1 MSYLCGAN
9 LRINDMTFELFTFCV
24 VAFAIGVV
32 WACLELLLKKIGY
45 LKEQLRSLEMKIN
58 SIEFSQDKAMDYL
71 LEIKEGVQHTEN
83 APSENIS
90 KK

>member
-1 MSYLCGAN
+1 
-9 LRINDMTFELFTFCV
+9 MTFELFTFCAMAV
-24 VAFAIGVV
+24 GAFAAGVV
-32 WACLELLLKKIGY
+32 WECLGALGKEIGY
-45 LKEQLRSLEMKIN
+45 LKEQLRTLEMKIN

-71 LEIKEGVQHTEN
+71 LEIKEGIQHTEN

>member
-1 MSYLCGAN
+1 
-9 LRINDMTFELFTFCV
+9 MTFELFTFISMMV
-24 VAFAIGVV
+24 VTFAIGVV
-32 WACLELLLKKIGY
+32 WACLETLGKEIGY
-45 LKEQLRSLEMKIN
+45 LKEQLRTLEMKIN

-71 LEIKEGVQHTEN
+71 LEIKEGIQHTEN

>member
-1 MSYLCGAN
+1 ML
-9 LRINDMTFELFTFCV
+9 ELFTFCV

-32 WACLELLLKKIGY
+32 WGCLEALGKEIGY
-45 LKEQLRSLEMKIN
+45 LKEQLCSLEMKIN

-71 LEIKEGVQHTEN
+71 LEIKEGIQHTEN